1 MSEDRLSTPEQLAR
15 SAGLKPGSAGLK
27 PRLHKGGPIDL
38 PVGRETLT
46 LPMLLLT
53 VAGAGGLRIDPT
65 GRLSLVAPSLMALV
79 LWLLLIG
86 TLVRSGALAP
96 HRLVADRRSPLEN
109 ASGAMVLAALLL
121 ASAQMFMLLT
131 PPTGFLGFVFT
142 AFFVLLL
149 WNTLAVSPDRR
160 QLLRSLAVVFG
171 GAFVLKFIVLAAAYD
186 AGGGLL
192 HRVILTMLEG
202 VSLGALGFAPDGAVT
217 GYIAFVL
224 LGLFFFSLILLPGK
238 QAR

>member
-1 MSEDRLSTPEQLAR
+1 VSDRPLPRPSEHLSR
-15 SAGLKPGSAGLK
+15 SAGLR
-27 PRLHKGGPIDL
+27 PRLHAGSPRDL
-38 PVGRETLT
+38 PVGREAVT
-46 LPMLLLT
+46 LPILLLT
-53 VAGAGGLRIDPT
+53 VAGAGGLRVDAA
-65 GRLSLVAPSLMALV
+65 GKLALVPPSLMALV
-79 LWLLLIG
+79 LGVLLIA
-86 TLVRSGALAP
+86 TLVRAGALAP
-96 HRLVADRRSPLEN
+96 DRLLGERRSALEN
-109 ASGAMVLAALLL
+109 TSGAIVLMSLLL
-121 ASAQMFMLLT
+121 ASAQMFMMLT
-131 PPTGFLGFVFT
+131 PPTGLLGFIFT

-202 VSLGALGFAPDGAVT
+202 VSLGALGFVPDGAAT
-217 GYIAFVL
+217 GYVAFVL
-224 LGLFFFSLILLPGK
+224 LGLFFFGLILLPGR